1 MHRFDGYIAAL
12 LSLELGVAGYYMS
25 YRGWL
30 TTHPDPLHLHSIYG
44 VKIPPFAWPT
54 FATSLVAMGPLYFL
68 SLFKMVAAARARRI
82 EKHRRWAVLHSM
94 SGYTIAIERGLAL
107 GVNAG
112 AKVLHRVPD
121 TLKYGWLHLP
131 TSWDGILD
139 AEVSALAWT
148 VAAANVVVAWWIY
161 CQLSGSGLLQV
172 GVRESKSVLRDH

>member
-1 MHRFDGYIAAL
+1 
-12 LSLELGVAGYYMS
+12 
-25 YRGWL
+25 
-30 TTHPDPLHLHSIYG
+30 
-44 VKIPPFAWPT
+44 
-54 FATSLVAMGPLYFL
+54 
-68 SLFKMVAAARARRI
+68 
-82 EKHRRWAVLHSM
+82 M